1 MEPKEKQGLKIK
13 VAIQILKPARA
24 QVTTYR
30 IHGRKTWPS
39 PTATEKYYFQITAY
53 SYLEPCL
60 LSRLYF
66 LMKKPSML
74 ETYVYRL
81 ILMKK
86 LSSNR
91 NGVPE

>member
-1 MEPKEKQGLKIK
+1 MGVKHGPHRPPPKNIFSK
-13 VAIQILKPARA
+13 
-24 QVTTYR
+24 
-30 IHGRKTWPS
+30 
-39 PTATEKYYFQITAY
+39 ITAHC
-53 SYLEPCL
+53 YLEPCL
-60 LSRLYF
+60 LSRLYL

-86 LSSNR
+86 PSSNR